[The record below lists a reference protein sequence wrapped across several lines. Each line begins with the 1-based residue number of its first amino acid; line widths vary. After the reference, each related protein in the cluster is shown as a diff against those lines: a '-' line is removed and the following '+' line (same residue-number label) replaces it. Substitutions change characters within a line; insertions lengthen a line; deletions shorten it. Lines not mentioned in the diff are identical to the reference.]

1 MEILEVRNIF
11 AKLKNLL
18 EALNNKMEQAEEIM
32 TELEEY
38 TARGGKKKR
47 LKIKESKL
55 PDIENNLIRPNPR
68 IIGVQKEFEQE

>member
-1 MEILEVRNIF
+1 MEILEARNTF

-38 TARGGKKKR
+38 TARGGKKK
-47 LKIKESKL
+47 K
-55 PDIENNLIRPNPR
+55 IEN
-68 IIGVQKEFEQE
+68 